1 MVYKIFIFESSHKV
15 LKADK
20 VLMENKIKFDVIP
33 TPKEFSSDCGLAIR
47 ITETDAELQK
57 VETILKNNDLN
68 FTVHN
73 KEMR

>member
-1 MVYKIFIFESSHKV
+1 MLYKILIFESSHKV

-20 VLMENKIKFDVIP
+20 ALTDQKIGFDIIP

-47 ITETDAELQK
+47 INSTDNEFLKA
-57 VETILKNNDLN
+57 ETILKKNDLS

-73 KEMR
+73 KEMK